1 MVVVHRVFV
10 FVTPRSMK
18 VKQGLTLTDS
28 VATNVSPCLH
38 WTRDHHTRWHGHTRG
53 YWAASLIYMHKI
65 YYLHNM
71 CIYDLIMIIILI
83 YIVFSLFQGI
93 SNICNT
99 FLLSFW
105 VKNIILKNLTK
116 KNNKDIYLII
126 EFSLRYNQGV
136 KIIDLQPP
144 KNGH

>member
-1 MVVVHRVFV
+1 
-10 FVTPRSMK
+10 
-18 VKQGLTLTDS
+18 
-28 VATNVSPCLH
+28 
-38 WTRDHHTRWHGHTRG
+38 
-53 YWAASLIYMHKI
+53 
-65 YYLHNM
+65 M

-136 KIIDLQPP
+136 KITDLQPP
-144 KNGH
+144 